1 MDFENTLMDA
11 PAEMQDNKNELGVL
25 TEASRYD
32 AEACIRL
39 ANMYST
45 GDGVETNLIDA
56 IHWYR
61 YAIRQFGKTEYEKDV
76 MELMKL
82 LVDHEIPIH
91 KIEMLEPNL
100 EDSFLEV
107 VRK

>member
-76 MELMKL
+76 MELYLTGIVGAKL
-82 LVDHEIPIH
+82 REEAIAYFDN
-91 KIEMLEPNL
+91 MQQ
-100 EDSFLEV
+100 
-107 VRK
+107 R